1 MKPWIPSASVTVA
14 LGLTLLAAPLR
25 GQGFPTISNRM
36 YTDGSAKVVVT
47 GTFTADV
54 DIPINKQASFS
65 SGTMTWLQ
73 FGAAGGAEPNA
84 LITYNSGLKE
94 IGITVMRGKMTL
106 IGGITPGEPSQC
118 SGTVEVS
125 PTLLAGHYTCRGV
138 TSHDPATGKMG
149 KADIEIRFTAKS

>member
-1 MKPWIPSASVTVA
+1 MTRSVPPICA
-14 LGLTLLAAPLR
+14 LALLLPLLVFPLR
-25 GQGFPTISNRM
+25 AQGFPTISTRM

-65 SGTMTWLQ
+65 SGDMTWLQ
-73 FGAAGGAEPNA
+73 FGAAGGAETNA
-84 LITYNSGLKE
+84 LITYSDIKE

-118 SGTVEVS
+118 SGTVQVS
-125 PTLLAGHYTCRGV
+125 PTLVAGHYTCRGI